1 MDRVEATAGRRQR
14 VVIIG
19 GGFGGLYAAKA
30 LGGGRVDVTLIDRHN
45 HHVFSPL
52 LYQVATAQ
60 LAPGEIAQPLRTLL
74 RKHPH
79 TRVLLGEAV
88 GLDAEAH
95 EVMLE
100 TGDRIGYDHLVVA
113 TGTLQSWFGNDA
125 WEELAPGLKTIDDAL
140 RIRRRVLLAFE
151 EAEREPSPEKRAAWM
166 TFVVVGGG
174 PTGVELAGSLAEIA
188 RDTLAR
194 EFRAIDPALARI
206 VLVEALDRI
215 LPTYPPG
222 LSKRAVRDLLDLG
235 AVVRTG
241 TRVTAIDG
249 DGVELL
255 TTAGAERM
263 AARTVLWAAG
273 VQVSP
278 FGRAVATALGA
289 ATDRAGRIV
298 VGPDLTVPGHPEVS
312 VIGDLAVTPWKDG
325 RAVPGVAQ
333 GAIQG
338 GRYTGKR
345 ILASLDGEAIAPFRF
360 KDLGELA
367 TIGRLRAVADFRRFR
382 FGGFAAWALWLS
394 IHIVWLIG
402 FQNRVLV
409 LVRWAWSFWTRGR
422 SNRLI
427 TAQGGGRDSAA
438 EPLPPSGGG

>member
-1 MDRVEATAGRRQR
+1 MDRALTADDRRPR

-19 GGFGGLYAAKA
+19 GGFGGLYTAKA
-30 LGGGRVDVTLIDRHN
+30 LSGDRVDVTLIDRHN

-88 GLDAEAH
+88 GLDPDARD
-95 EVMLE
+95 VILE
-100 TGDRIGYDHLVVA
+100 NGDRITYDHLVVA

-125 WEELAPGLKTIDDAL
+125 WERLAPGLKSVDDAL
-140 RIRRRVLLAFE
+140 QIRRRVLLAFE
-151 EAEREPSPEKRAAWM
+151 EAEREDDPVARAAWM

-174 PTGVELAGSLAEIA
+174 PTGAELAGALAEIA

-194 EFRAIDPALARI
+194 EFRAIDPTMARI

-215 LPTYPPG
+215 LPTYPAG
-222 LSKRAVRDLLDLG
+222 LSRRAARDLADLG
-235 AVVRTG
+235 ATVRTD
-241 TRVTAIDG
+241 TRVTGIDPE
-249 DGVELL
+249 GVDLL
-255 TTAGAERM
+255 TPGGPERLP
-263 AARTVLWAAG
+263 ARTVLWAAG
-273 VQVSP
+273 VQVTP
-278 FGRAVATALGA
+278 FGRAVAAALGA
-289 ATDRAGRIV
+289 RTDRAGRIV
-298 VGPDLTVPGHPEVS
+298 VKPDLTVPGHPEIAV
-312 VIGDLAVTPWKDG
+312 VGDLAVTPWKPD
-325 RAVPGVAQ
+325 RPVPGVAQ

-345 ILASLDGEAIAPFRF
+345 ILASLEGQTPAPFRF

-367 TIGRLRAVADFRRFR
+367 TIGRLRAVADFRRLR
-382 FGGFAAWALWLS
+382 FGGFAAWVLWLS

-427 TAQGGGRDSAA
+427 TAQGGGAA
-438 EPLPPSGGG
+438 PTMDEPGG